1 MGSRRMKNNR
11 RRTSPGGERPENPIA
26 PVTGGSWCGRH
37 HRLVDPGGV
46 HMRRISFMRV
56 RAALALGAILLVSHG
71 AEAVAKARPKP
82 KVHKV
87 APKKAKKKVVKHVVV
102 PVPVPVVAMPVAVP
116 PPAPPAPI
124 EDVADYRWIDDADAL
139 AKALDGS
146 APDFTFRY
154 GNDEDW
160 AWQTSDGH
168 MMLVEP
174 VGDERREYY
183 FGAGA
188 SYPFLIRDGYFSY
201 GFTGDGLA
209 VVYDAD
215 GRLSAWQPDDLRS
228 VTARRLF
235 ERGIALRLAARERRG
250 GGGASWALQGDFWTT
265 LLFDFTRERNNGGWR
280 RYRHTH
286 RGDHGDHDRRYAD
299 DWRRR
304 HGGPGLHVA
313 GTPRG
318 RAPQAGDGATP
329 SVTPPSREPGARPPR
344 RAAPEPS

>member
-87 APKKAKKKVVKHVVV
+87 APKKAKKVVRHVVA
-102 PVPVPVVAMPVAVP
+102 PVPVAAP
-116 PPAPPAPI
+116 PPAPPAPV

-139 AKALDGS
+139 ANALGGS

-250 GGGASWALQGDFWTT
+250 GSGGSWALQSDFWTT

-286 RGDHGDHDRRYAD
+286 RGDHGDHDRRYD
-299 DWRRR
+299 DEWRRR
-304 HGGPGLHVA
+304 HGAATGHDGAPG
-313 GTPRG
+313 RG
-318 RAPQAGDGATP
+318 GRPRAPPAPDGG
-329 SVTPPSREPGARPPR
+329 PP
-344 RAAPEPS
+344 